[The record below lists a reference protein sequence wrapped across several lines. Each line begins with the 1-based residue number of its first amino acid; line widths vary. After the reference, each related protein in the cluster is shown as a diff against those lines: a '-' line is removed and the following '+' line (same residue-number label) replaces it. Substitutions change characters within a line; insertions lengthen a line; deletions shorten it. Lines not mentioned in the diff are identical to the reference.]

1 MKTKAITIII
11 TILILVVPIVI
22 LPNDVNLLKAIMLI
36 SGGAA
41 LLVLFLMNYKRI
53 KIDKKDVLIII
64 FAMLIFIS
72 TMLSSD
78 IHTSIFGT
86 EKRYE
91 GMLILFT
98 YIIIYLCTKKF
109 FEYKNKKIL
118 LIILY
123 ILYILVCTLGVI
135 QQYVKI
141 PEINLLKKG
150 VAGTFGNTNFMGN
163 FLSIGIPI
171 FSMMYIMKNKKLSF
185 ITSMLIF
192 FCIIACGARSS
203 WVAFLTFVTILI
215 AYLIQTKNKE
225 YIKRTVIIFV
235 GFALIFTYL
244 FTAKNS
250 FAKSKIKVAKKDIT
264 VAATQGIK
272 SNMGSGRIQIWK
284 ITVDL
289 IEKYPLLGVGT
300 DNLKKGI
307 RDNLTDESIDFM
319 LRTRQ
324 QIDKAHN
331 EYLQYAVTL
340 GIPALLIYIAFIL
353 CMLKDNIKDIETNDE
368 KLILYLIII
377 SYLVQANFNISTIGV
392 APLFW
397 FSLGLLDSK
406 ENSTN
411 QQKTS

>member
-1 MKTKAITIII
+1 
-11 TILILVVPIVI
+11 
-22 LPNDVNLLKAIMLI
+22 
-36 SGGAA
+36 
-41 LLVLFLMNYKRI
+41 
-53 KIDKKDVLIII
+53 
-64 FAMLIFIS
+64 
-72 TMLSSD
+72 
-78 IHTSIFGT
+78 
-86 EKRYE
+86 
-91 GMLILFT
+91 
-98 YIIIYLCTKKF
+98 
-109 FEYKNKKIL
+109 
-118 LIILY
+118 
-123 ILYILVCTLGVI
+123 
-135 QQYVKI
+135 
-141 PEINLLKKG
+141 
-150 VAGTFGNTNFMGN
+150 MGN

-235 GFALIFTYL
+235 DFALIFTYL

-250 FAKSKIKVAKKDIT
+250 FVKSKIKVAKKDIT

-272 SNMGSGRIQIWK
+272 SNMDSGRIQIWK

-289 IEKYPLLGVGT
+289 IEKYPVLGVGT

-319 LRTRQ
+319 VRTRQ

-353 CMLKDNIKDIETNDE
+353 CILKDNIKDIETNDE

>member
-11 TILILVVPIVI
+11 TILILVVPTAI
-22 LPNDVNLLKAIMLI
+22 LPRSINLLKTIILI
-36 SGGAA
+36 SGCTI
-41 LLVLFLMNYKRI
+41 LLVLFLMNYKTV
-53 KIDKKDVLIII
+53 KIDKKDVLILI

-78 IHTSIFGT
+78 IHTSIFGNK
-86 EKRYE
+86 KRYE
-91 GMLILFT
+91 GMLTLFS

-109 FEYKNKKIL
+109 FEYKNKEVFFVV
-118 LIILY
+118 LY

-135 QQYVKI
+135 QQYIKTPKI
-141 PEINLLKKG
+141 ILFENG

-163 FLSIGIPI
+163 FLSIGMPI
-171 FSMMYIMKNKKLSF
+171 FSIMYIIKNKKLSF

-203 WVAFLTFVTILI
+203 WLAFLTFAIILLI
-215 AYLIQTKNKE
+215 YLIQTKNKE
-225 YIKRTVIIFV
+225 YIKRTVLIFI
-235 GFALIFTYL
+235 GFALIFIYL

-250 FAKSKIKVAKKDIT
+250 FVKNKVKVAKKDIT
-264 VAATQGIK
+264 VATTQGIK
-272 SNMGSGRIQIWK
+272 NNMGSNRIQIWK
-284 ITVDL
+284 ITVDI
-289 IEKYPLLGVGT
+289 IEKYPVFGVGT

-307 RDNLTDESIDFM
+307 MNNLTDESVDFM
-319 LRTRQ
+319 IRTKHT
-324 QIDKAHN
+324 IDKAHN

-340 GIPALLIYIAFIL
+340 GIPALLIYIVFIL
-353 CMLKDNIKDIETNDE
+353 CILKDNIKDIKTNDE
-368 KLILYLIII
+368 KLILYLIIV

-406 ENSTN
+406 
-411 QQKTS
+411 KRAIK